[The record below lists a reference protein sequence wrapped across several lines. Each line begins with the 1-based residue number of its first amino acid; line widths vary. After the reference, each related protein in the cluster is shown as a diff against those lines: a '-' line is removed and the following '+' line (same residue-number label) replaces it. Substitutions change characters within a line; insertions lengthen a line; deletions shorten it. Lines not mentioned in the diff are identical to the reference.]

1 MSYWKEIKLGE
12 VVEIANGFGFKGT
25 DFIEKG
31 IPVIKIK
38 NVKPR
43 RLVLDE
49 LSYVSEETAKGKE
62 KFVIKKNDILITMSG
77 NRSDGSPDSWVGK
90 VCQFN
95 RDEKYLLNQ
104 RVSIINVD
112 KEKANPKFITHLLSS
127 WEYQTLL
134 ISLSNSSG
142 GQANISPDTVK
153 NLDIVLPSLEEQDYI
168 SDVLTSLDDKLDL
181 IQHQTKLID
190 KLANSIFKNWYYKKI
205 Q

>member
-1 MSYWKEIKLGE
+1 MSDWKEIKLGE
-12 VVEIANGFGFKGT
+12 VVEISNGYGFKGT

-43 RLVLDE
+43 RLVLDD
-49 LSYVSEETAKGKE
+49 LSYVSEEVATGKD
-62 KFVIKKNDILITMSG
+62 KFIIKKNDILITMSG

-95 RDEKYLLNQ
+95 SDDKYLLNQ

-112 KEKANPKFITHLLSS
+112 KTQANPKYITHLLSS

-142 GQANISPDTVK
+142 GQANISPDIVK
-153 NLDIVLPSLEEQDYI
+153 SLDILLPSIEEQNYI
-168 SDVLTSLDDKLDL
+168 SDVLQCIDDKLDL
-181 IQHQTKLID
+181 IQYQSKILD
-190 KLANSIFKNWYYKKI
+190 KLADSVLKNWLTRK
-205 Q
+205 

>member
-1 MSYWKEIKLGE
+1 MSDWKEIKLGQIA
-12 VVEIANGFGFKGT
+12 EISNGYGFKGT

-43 RLVLDE
+43 RLVLDD
-49 LSYVSEETAKGKE
+49 LSYVSEDVAKGKE
-62 KFVIKKNDILITMSG
+62 KFIIKKNDILITMSG

-95 RDEKYLLNQ
+95 RDDKYLLNQ

-112 KEKANPKFITHLLSS
+112 KTQANPKYITHLLSS
-127 WEYQTLL
+127 WDYQTLL

-142 GQANISPDTVK
+142 GQANISPDIVK
-153 NLDIVLPSLEEQDYI
+153 SLDILLPSMDEQNYI
-168 SDVLTSLDDKLDL
+168 SEVLESIDDKLDL
-181 IQHQTKLID
+181 IQYQSKVLE
-190 KLANSIFKNWYYKKI
+190 KLADSVLKNWLSGK
-205 Q
+205 